1 MILQDLL
8 FQEAAMN
15 PGAYAQS
22 LASAPKKMLIGFEFE
37 VCVPE
42 KTLEQARPEKLPR
55 TMAEVWKDFKGILN
69 SFEDYVKTNDFDR
82 MFKLRGGRRLT
93 IPGSGTA
100 YYKMSDAVK
109 DYDSESEEDLVIKTI
124 LKHNSMWK
132 ASDFILAFDFFVDT
146 VEKYINDYNEL
157 YGIDDDDDDYDD
169 ETYRYTESAAVL
181 KTAVKQYLSGGRTPQ
196 VFRSYHEQSKNN
208 RDWYIEPDGS
218 LDPNND
224 DGAAEIVS
232 PPLPVEKA
240 MAALDGF
247 YNMAAAL
254 DLYTNEST
262 GLHINVSVP
271 QEIDILKLAV
281 FVGDQY
287 VLKMFGRERST
298 YADSL
303 YRAIQQGRDINA
315 VAQIWANS
323 NLGQESR
330 IAELRR
336 LANEFSSDH
345 MASVSDNGK
354 YISFRHAGG
363 DYINDRTKI
372 VNAVGRFARAIMI
385 ASDPQAYRAEYLKKL
400 TQLLAPAADR
410 QARRQ
415 QASAVTAANIRPAIT
430 DIRANGVPAIQVD
443 LVGLWDAPGWNL
455 VPFRVMQIRD
465 SFPFHGVK
473 TRGQNQAALDNI
485 IQRYP
490 GRFDP
495 GRLSRPNPVAG
506 RDYHASRFLL
516 IPKTLEGARALLT
529 IDIERYNDNDVSA
542 AVDLVRIPLNNAKA
556 RDIRLDIQN
565 TIAQLRGSASG
576 Q

>member
-8 FQEAAMN
+8 FQEVAMN

-22 LASAPKKMLIGFEFE
+22 LAAAPKKMLIGFEFE

-42 KTLEQARPEKLPR
+42 ATIKQAKQSAKPPRPPR
-55 TMAEVWKDFKGILN
+55 TMAEVWREFKDIVNGN
-69 SFEDYVKTNDFDR
+69 DDYVETADFDR
-82 MFKLRGGRRLT
+82 MFKLRSGRRLT
-93 IPGSGTA
+93 IPGSDTA

-109 DYDSESEEDLVIKTI
+109 DYDSESDEEHVIKVI
-124 LKHNSMWK
+124 LKQNSMWT

-146 VEKYINDYNEL
+146 VERYINDYNEL
-157 YGIDDDDDDYDD
+157 YGMDDDDDD
-169 ETYRYTESAAVL
+169 ETQNYSGAVL
-181 KTAVKQYLSGGRTPQ
+181 VLGPAVKQYLTDGKNPQ
-196 VFRSYHEQSKNN
+196 VFWSYHEQRKNS

-218 LDPNND
+218 LEPNDYYND
-224 DGAAEIVS
+224 GSAEIVS
-232 PPLPVEKA
+232 PPMPVEKA
-240 MAALDGF
+240 MAALNGF
-247 YNMAAAL
+247 YSMAAAL
-254 DLYTNEST
+254 DLYTNAST

-271 QEIDILKLAV
+271 QEIDVLKLAV
-281 FVGDQY
+281 FVGDQH
-287 VLKMFGRERST
+287 VLKMFGREDSS
-298 YADSL
+298 YAHSV
-303 YRAIQQGRDINA
+303 YRAIQQDRDIEK

-354 YISFRHAGG
+354 YISFRHVGG
-363 DYINDRTKI
+363 DYINDQAKI
-372 VNAVGRFARAIMI
+372 VDAVGRFARAIMI
-385 ASDPQAYRAEYLKKL
+385 ASDPKAYRSEYLKKL

-410 QARRQ
+410 QAQRQ
-415 QASAVTAANIRPAIT
+415 QASTVTAANIRPAIT

-443 LVGLWDAPGWNL
+443 LVSLWEAPGWNQ

-473 TRGQNQAALDNI
+473 APVKAQAALDNLV
-485 IQRYP
+485 QRY
-490 GRFDP
+490 P

-506 RDYHASRFLL
+506 REYHASRFLL
-516 IPKTLEGARALLT
+516 IPKTLAGAQALLT
-529 IDIERYNDNDVSA
+529 IDFQDYNHDFSV

-556 RDIRLDIQN
+556 RDIVLDIQN
-565 TIAQLRGSASG
+565 TMARLRGSAPG

>member
-8 FQEAAMN
+8 FQEVAMN

-42 KTLEQARPEKLPR
+42 KTLEQARPEKPPR
-55 TMAEVWKDFKGILN
+55 TMAEVWKNFKDILN
-69 SFEDYVKTNDFDR
+69 SFEDYVETNDFDR
-82 MFKLRGGRRLT
+82 IFKLRGGQRLT
-93 IPGSGTA
+93 IPGSDTA
-100 YYKMSDAVK
+100 YYKMSDAAK
-109 DYDSESEEDLVIKTI
+109 DYDPDEGKTDEQCIKTI
-124 LKHNSMWK
+124 LKQNSMWT
-132 ASDFILAFDFFVDT
+132 ASDFILAFDFSVDT

-181 KTAVKQYLSGGRTPQ
+181 KTAVKQYLSGGRPPQ

-218 LDPNND
+218 LEPNND

-247 YNMAAAL
+247 YSMAAAL

-271 QEIDILKLAV
+271 QEIDTLKLAV

-372 VNAVGRFARAIMI
+372 VNAVGRFARAVMI
-385 ASDPQAYRAEYLKKL
+385 ASDPQAHRAEYLKKL

-410 QARRQ
+410 VAQRQ
-415 QASAVTAANIRPAIT
+415 QASSPTVTNLRPAIT
-430 DIRANGVPAIQVD
+430 DIRANGVPAIQID
-443 LVGLWDAPGWNL
+443 LVSLWDAPGWNL
-455 VPFRVMQIRD
+455 VPFRIMQIRN
-465 SFPFHGVK
+465 SFPFHSVK

-485 IQRYP
+485 IQRY
-490 GRFDP
+490 P